1 MDKNEV
7 VRILIKD
14 HHDSKE
20 DLVSRPLVRAYRKL
34 NSNGIKQF
42 ITDNGIYLYGHKKGN
57 VVTEIITQQVM
68 NVSDKDYEVFDSG
81 ELLKMFKSLKKREIQ
96 DLHILIRKYVFG
108 ENVNVNFME
117 VSTMEERASDRAVQ
131 FKEFNK
137 GLSDVNPYDKEHLTD
152 YDQVMVGRKR

>member
-1 MDKNEV
+1 M
-7 VRILIKD
+7 
-14 HHDSKE
+14 KE
-20 DLVSRPLVRAYRKL
+20 SGEA
-34 NSNGIKQF
+34 
-42 ITDNGIYLYGHKKGN
+42 
-57 VVTEIITQQVM
+57 
-68 NVSDKDYEVFDSG
+68 DKDYEVFDSG